1 MPQLSAPTE
10 SVLKQAIDIVGQEG
24 VSEDEIE
31 RRVAALVEEPML
43 ARRVI
48 DWLPEVFG
56 LVLVSH
62 MDGVELPTTFSAR
75 DRRGRW
81 HRFEFEIEP
90 VFKSALVL
98 AVEMYH
104 AGPRRGFGAV
114 ALRSSVVA
122 AASQALRENGTLEG
136 ADLTGPALAGIPA
149 ELYASAAARK

>member
-1 MPQLSAPTE
+1 MPQLSVPAE
-10 SVLKQAIDIVGQEG
+10 SVLKQAIDIIGQEG
-24 VSEDEIE
+24 ISEDEIE
-31 RRVAALVEEPML
+31 RQIAALIDEPML

-62 MDGVELPTTFSAR
+62 MDQVELPTRFSAR
-75 DRRGRW
+75 DQRGRW

-90 VFKSALVL
+90 VFKSGLVL

-104 AGPRRGFGAV
+104 AGPRRGFGAL

-136 ADLTGPALAGIPA
+136 AELAGPALAGIPA
-149 ELYASAAARK
+149 ELYASAVAA